1 VPSSVLCAGDKMN
14 EDGATAL
21 VQFRVPGLGHLDI
34 ALDVTAS
41 AVVEICTIGYTG
53 ADGRQ
58 QSQWV
63 RES

>member
-1 VPSSVLCAGDKMN
+1 MN